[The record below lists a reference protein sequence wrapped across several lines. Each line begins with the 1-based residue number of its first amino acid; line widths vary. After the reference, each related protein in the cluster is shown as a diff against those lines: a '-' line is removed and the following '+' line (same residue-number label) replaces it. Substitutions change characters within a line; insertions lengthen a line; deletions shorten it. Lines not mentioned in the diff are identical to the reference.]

1 MFDLHTHVLPG
12 IDDGPPDL
20 AASVAL
26 VAAAAAD
33 GTRVIA
39 ATPHLRSDHPRVDPR
54 RLAAGV
60 AELKEAIARERIA
73 ADIIPGSELDLS
85 WAMHAGDE
93 ELRLASLAQ
102 RGSDLLLECP
112 YGELPP
118 LLEDML
124 FGLVAR
130 GYRITLAHPERN
142 PTFQRDRR
150 RLAALIDRGALV
162 QVTASALTGDG
173 RSSRSARMARELV
186 SDGAAHVI
194 ASDMHGSA
202 LDRSSLAEGL
212 AAARVIAGQRADWMV
227 TDAPAAILA
236 GETLPPM
243 PSAQS
248 SRPRRRFWSRA
259 GRI

>member
-1 MFDLHTHVLPG
+1 MLPG
-12 IDDGPPDL
+12 IDDGPADL
-20 AASVAL
+20 AAAVAL

-54 RLAAGV
+54 RLAEGV
-60 AELKEAIARERIA
+60 AELEKAIAGAGIA
-73 ADIIPGSELDLS
+73 VDIVPGGELDLS
-85 WAMHAGDE
+85 WAMQAGE
-93 ELRLASLAQ
+93 EDLRLTSLAQ
-102 RGSDLLLECP
+102 RGRDLLVECP

-118 LLEDML
+118 LMEDML

-130 GYRITLAHPERN
+130 GYRVTLAHPERN

-150 RLAALIDRGALV
+150 RLAVLIERGALV
-162 QVTASALTGDG
+162 QVTASALLGDG
-173 RSSRSARMARELV
+173 RTSRSTRMARELV
-186 SDGAAHVI
+186 SEGAAHVL

-202 LDRSSLAEGL
+202 ADRSSLSAGVR
-212 AAARVIAGQRADWMV
+212 AAREIAGARADWMV

-236 GETLPPM
+236 GEALPPM
-243 PSAQS
+243 PSTRS
-248 SRPRRRFWSRA
+248 PRPRRRLWKRA